1 MNGDDILF
9 CMMTAKSTPPATIPS
24 VILKLEIAYSLWHQY
39 IIHFPKVHRYSLG
52 AKIDTLLCEV
62 IQYSSS
68 ALFVS
73 KEQKIAHIQKAI
85 QCLDTS
91 KILLRI
97 ANTSDIMETK
107 QYIVLIEKLVE
118 IGKMLGGWHNQVIAQ
133 NPVR

>member
-1 MNGDDILF
+1 
-9 CMMTAKSTPPATIPS
+9 
-24 VILKLEIAYSLWHQY
+24 
-39 IIHFPKVHRYSLG
+39 
-52 AKIDTLLCEV
+52 V